1 MKRDFKGVWIPKEI
15 WINKNLKLIEK
26 VFLVEINSLD
36 NADGCFAKNSYF
48 AEFFSLKT
56 TRVSQIINNLVK
68 KGYINAEYQRE
79 GREVVK
85 RVLTINCKNLFNFLY
100 EPLKKS
106 VRTPLKNCKDN
117 NTINNTINN
126 TYNKRFDTIWNKYP
140 NRKGKKA
147 AYKHYV
153 ASVKTEQDW
162 NNINKALG
170 NYLATET
177 VRCGY
182 VQNGST
188 WFNNWQDF
196 IDYTEPKKYE
206 PQEYAKQ
213 IEQEKARINRQRT
226 EQEIEKRRKEKA
238 EVEAGHTPE
247 NIAKIKEMINGIG
260 KKI

>member
-126 TYNKRFDTIWNKYP
+126 IYIYWNSKNIIKHKEINNKIEKSIKKILKTYSQEEIKKTIDNYSEVLKSNDHFFDYKWSIYDFLNRGFERFHDNSDPWENFKKKKNNKE
-140 NRKGKKA
+140 
-147 AYKHYV
+147 
-153 ASVKTEQDW
+153 KTE
-162 NNINKALG
+162 KA
-170 NYLATET
+170 NYTLTL
-177 VRCGY
+177 
-182 VQNGST
+182 N
-188 WFNNWQDF
+188 
-196 IDYTEPKKYE
+196 
-206 PQEYAKQ
+206 EYG
-213 IEQEKARINRQRT
+213 
-226 EQEIEKRRKEKA
+226 EI
-238 EVEAGHTPE
+238 
-247 NIAKIKEMINGIG
+247 I
-260 KKI
+260 